1 MREKETFR
9 GLISKQKGTSKKNY
23 RFRETHFRNATVLV
37 NYVVKSRFKTMDK
50 NIVYDRNQRNKAD
63 FSTLNFCLG
72 DFGLKKGPKWDQI

>member
-1 MREKETFR
+1 MGKVHIF
-9 GLISKQKGTSKKNY
+9 
-23 RFRETHFRNATVLV
+23 THKRNFVLPR
-37 NYVVKSRFKTMDK
+37 YEK